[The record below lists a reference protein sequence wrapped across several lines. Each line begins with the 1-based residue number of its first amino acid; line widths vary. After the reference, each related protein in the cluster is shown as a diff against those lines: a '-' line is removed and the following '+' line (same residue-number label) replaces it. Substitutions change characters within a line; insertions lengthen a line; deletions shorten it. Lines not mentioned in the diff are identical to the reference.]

1 MGREFKHLVGAVETG
16 VGAASSSL
24 APLLSII
31 REASSLRDLR
41 PETLNVRLREPYVL
55 RPTFTIHGSKV
66 GRNEDYH
73 FEVCR
78 VHDLPHFR
86 AFLGLIMR
94 TSTNYHG
101 ESVLEVMAEV
111 NLRERLGLSDGTS
124 VEVSVFD

>member
-1 MGREFKHLVGAVETG
+1 MGREVKHLVGAVETG
-16 VGAASSSL
+16 VGAASSAL
-24 APLLSII
+24 APRLSII
-31 REASSLRDLR
+31 RETSSLRDLR

-78 VHDLPHFR
+78 IHDLPHFR

-111 NLRERLGLSDGTS
+111 
-124 VEVSVFD
+124 